1 MAQTKAQTQ
10 PQLPMQTSKGYARL
24 LYATACEFYQT
35 YCVVEENKPQD
46 SNFIGMK
53 HYLLCHALELTL
65 KGWLVDTGKYN
76 EKMLMGKKLG
86 HNLEALANE
95 VKLSY
100 GLFNELDACM
110 GFIYVLNSDYK
121 SKGYEYP
128 INYGRFKATE
138 YPKLATVVESLL
150 RALIR
155 SILSNKYPE
164 VPLL

>member
-1 MAQTKAQTQ
+1 MTQ
-10 PQLPMQTSKGYARL
+10 SQLPIQTSKGYARL
-24 LYATACEFYQT
+24 LYATAFEFYQT
-35 YCVVEENKPQD
+35 YCVLEENKPQE
-46 SNFIGMK
+46 SNLIGMK

-76 EKMLMGKKLG
+76 EKMLMDRKLG

-95 VKLSY
+95 VKLSCE
-100 GLFNELDACM
+100 LFHELDACM

-138 YPKLATVVESLL
+138 YPKFATIVENLL
-150 RALIR
+150 QALIG
-155 SILSNKYPE
+155 SILSNKQSD
-164 VPLL
+164 VPLP